1 MAHNHKAPGVHRPAD
16 DRSTDLFSSELD
28 RRAWLDRS
36 VGAGLAGLFLAGLN
50 GLESEVAA
58 AEQGPAASVPGISL
72 AKGVR
77 RIITGHNAQGK
88 SYIIKDDR
96 ITGGAFP
103 SLYKATGAEP
113 LGPAPSDETKSV
125 RPTDAPQ
132 LEPALGGSSFHFVT
146 LPPTPKA
153 AKPGWHRTETLDY
166 NILMGGELV
175 LMLDEGE
182 TKLYPGDVVI
192 QRNTMHAWRN
202 DTTSP
207 VYWVAVLVPM
217 KMPKG

>member
-1 MAHNHKAPGVHRPAD
+1 MPFDHANHDAGGPVD
-16 DRSTDLFSSELD
+16 LD
-28 RRAWLDRS
+28 RRQALERA
-36 VGAGLAGLFLAGLN
+36 VGAALAGLVTGALTGPGVA
-50 GLESEVAA
+50 SVAA
-58 AEQGPAASVPGISL
+58 AEQGAGSSAAGITL
-72 AKGVR
+72 AGGVR
-77 RIITGHNAQGK
+77 RIITGHNARGR
-88 SYIIKDDR
+88 SYIVKDDR

-103 SLYKATGAEP
+103 SLYKATRELP
-113 LGPAPSDETKSV
+113 LGPAPSDETAGV

-146 LPPTPKA
+146 LPPTPRG

-182 TKLYPGDVVI
+182 TTLHPGDVVI
-192 QRNTMHAWRN
+192 QRNTLHAWRN
-202 DTTSP
+202 DTQQP

-217 KMPKG
+217 KLPAR